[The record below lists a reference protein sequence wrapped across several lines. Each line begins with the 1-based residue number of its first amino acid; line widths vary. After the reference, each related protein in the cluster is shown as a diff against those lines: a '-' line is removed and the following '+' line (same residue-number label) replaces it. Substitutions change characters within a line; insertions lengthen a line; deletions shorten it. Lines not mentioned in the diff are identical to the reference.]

1 MKTIYFILLAVFALN
16 FAFTAC
22 SEEDPFSTATSSDEP
37 RILDP
42 IFPDRVNGELPVI
55 STISRDANLTMTLT
69 VTPAD
74 YTNVVWLIDGNEVQT
89 GTELDINLNAGTYNF
104 KVIVSTSEGK
114 STYREGLVQV
124 NPLAGDPWATEVGLE
139 RIITSNITARL
150 YGENLSSVTGLMIDG
165 ISITNI
171 NYIEAED
178 NNYIEYEVPDE
189 IQEGEHR
196 VVLLDAKGNEYGGNP
211 VTVTNASLITSGATR
226 TNANR
231 EWLMSGLN
239 LDQIASMT
247 INGEVITEFTQQSTT
262 EIAFI
267 CPAFEDGDYILV
279 GKTVNGEDVKFYN
292 SEVIAMEQTVTVS
305 STTVLWEGHHYVSW
319 DLADDNPNKTFNLIG
334 ADVFATLKAGA
345 VLSIN
350 YSVAPEAEYHQL
362 RTTSGWWNDLP
373 GTSAIDFS
381 ENGVK
386 EVVLTQ
392 EVLDKIQAEAGFL
405 CVGHGFYV
413 DMISVQ

>member
-1 MKTIYFILLAVFALN
+1 MKKIYFILLGIVALN
-16 FAFTAC
+16 LAFTAC
-22 SEEDPFSTATSSDEP
+22 SEEDSFSTATSNDEP

-55 STISRDANLTMTLT
+55 STISRDANLTITLT

-74 YTNVVWLIDGNEVQT
+74 YTTVVWLIDGNEVQT
-89 GTELDINLNAGTYNF
+89 GTELDINLNAGTYHF
-104 KVIVSTSEGK
+104 KVVVSTSEGK

-139 RIITSNITARL
+139 RIITSNIPARL
-150 YGENLSSVTGLMIDG
+150 YGENLSSVNGLMIDG

-171 NYIEAED
+171 NYIEAEE
-178 NNYIEYEVPDE
+178 NNYIEYEVPGE

-196 VVLLDAKGNEYGGNP
+196 VVLLDAEGNEYGGNS

-231 EWLMSGLN
+231 EWNMGGIN
-239 LDQIASMT
+239 LDQITSMT

-292 SEVIAMEQTVTVS
+292 SGVIAMEQTVTVS

-334 ADVFATLKAGA
+334 ADVFASLKAGA

-362 RTTSGWWNDLP
+362 RTASGWWSDLP

-381 ENGVK
+381 EDGVK

-392 EVLDKIQAEAGFL
+392 EVLDKIQAEAGFI
-405 CVGHGFYV
+405 CIGHGYYV

>member
-1 MKTIYFILLAVFALN
+1 MKKIYFILLGIIALN
-16 FAFTAC
+16 LAFTAC
-22 SEEDPFSTATSSDEP
+22 SEEDPFSTATSNDEP

-74 YTNVVWLIDGNEVQT
+74 YTTVVWLIDGNEVQT
-89 GTELDINLNAGTYNF
+89 GTELDINLNAGTYHF
-104 KVIVSTSEGK
+104 KVVVSTSEGK

-124 NPLAGDPWATEVGLE
+124 NPLTGDPWATEVDLE
-139 RIITSNITARL
+139 RIITSNIPARL
-150 YGENLSSVTGLMIDG
+150 YGDNLSSVTSLMIDG

-171 NYIEAED
+171 NYIEAEE
-178 NNYIEYEVPDE
+178 NNYIEYEVPGDL
-189 IQEGEHR
+189 QEGEHR
-196 VVLLDAKGNEYGGNP
+196 VVLLDAGGNEYGGNI
-211 VTVTNASLITSGATR
+211 VTVTNASLITTGAAR

-231 EWLMSGLN
+231 EWLMSGIN
-239 LDQIASMT
+239 LDQISSMI
-247 INGEVITEFTQQSTT
+247 INGEVITEFTQQSAT
-262 EIAFI
+262 ELAFI
-267 CPAFEDGDYILV
+267 CPALTDGEYSLV
-279 GKTVNGEDVKFYN
+279 GKTVSGEDVEFYN
-292 SEVIAMEQTVTVS
+292 SGVITMEQTVTVS

-334 ADVFATLKAGA
+334 ADVFASLKAGA

-362 RTTSGWWNDLP
+362 RTATGWWNDLP

-386 EVVLTQ
+386 DVILTQ
-392 EVLDKIQAEAGFL
+392 EVLDKIQAESGFI
-405 CVGHGFYV
+405 CIGHGYYV
-413 DMISVQ
+413 DIISVQ